1 MGYVYEDVILL
12 QPTQPFVTPESIR
25 GAYELYLEHDKVGVA
40 GVSSVM
46 ESPVLMRTLDKNHQ
60 LTALLSGSSSIR
72 RQDMPKYYRV
82 NGAVYVN
89 SVKDILAGPVSFND
103 NPLGF
108 EMRSVE
114 GFDID
119 TPLDRRFADV
129 ILGII

>member
-1 MGYVYEDVILL
+1 MGPMNFIWNTIKLALL
-12 QPTQPFVTPESIR
+12 
-25 GAYELYLEHDKVGVA
+25 G
-40 GVSSVM
+40 
-46 ESPVLMRTLDKNHQ
+46 KNHQ